1 MALVPYAGSSS
12 TVVTRCQTAIAEL
25 TLRIQQHK
33 PSLKRFIVGSIT
45 SVDVVRFASYVLPEG
60 ALFDHTCRVS
70 AKFYRMC
77 RTICFDMGLD
87 HKALPVAQCQPIL
100 SKMFADFP
108 LSEHAMTT
116 VWEQLVS
123 LQPPKKK
130 IKADKDG
137 ACAQLVPYMS
147 CTNAQLVS
155 KLSLRDIRVASLRAS
170 NKQHLDNLLKSRI
183 KCEELQNQLAT
194 VTQERDSAFAE
205 LSFKGDHKKK

>member
-1 MALVPYAGSSS
+1 
-12 TVVTRCQTAIAEL
+12 
-25 TLRIQQHK
+25 
-33 PSLKRFIVGSIT
+33 
-45 SVDVVRFASYVLPEG
+45 
-60 ALFDHTCRVS
+60 
-70 AKFYRMC
+70 
-77 RTICFDMGLD
+77 MGLD
-87 HKALPVAQCQPIL
+87 HKALPIAQCQPIL

-147 CTNAQLVS
+147 CTNAELVS
-155 KLSLRDIRVASLRAS
+155 KLSLRDNRVASLRAS

-183 KCEELQNQLAT
+183 KCEELQHQLAT
-194 VTQERDSAFAE
+194 ITQERDSAFAE
-205 LSFKGDHKKK
+205 LSFKGDHKKSNYAWRLPFGIKTQYRLSISNHGAKDRRWLGANCV